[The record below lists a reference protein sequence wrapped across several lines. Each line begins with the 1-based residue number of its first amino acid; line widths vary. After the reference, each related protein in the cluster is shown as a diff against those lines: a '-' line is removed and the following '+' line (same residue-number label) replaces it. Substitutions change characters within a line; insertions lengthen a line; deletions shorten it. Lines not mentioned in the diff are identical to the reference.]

1 MNDVDDIKDLD
12 FILIPEEKFTEDIGN
27 QSSFS
32 QPKRTLITV
41 KNHRTKSF
49 TSKLL
54 RMNLNYGAYMFS
66 YDTNKGEVFDYALD
80 SLMFNFLF

>member
-1 MNDVDDIKDLD
+1 MNDEDDIKDLD

-41 KNHRTKSF
+41 QNHRTKSF
-49 TSKLL
+49 SSKLL
-54 RMNLNYGAYMFS
+54 KLNLNFGAYMFLN
-66 YDTNKGEVFDYALD
+66 DTSKGEVFETI
-80 SLMFNFLF
+80 MH